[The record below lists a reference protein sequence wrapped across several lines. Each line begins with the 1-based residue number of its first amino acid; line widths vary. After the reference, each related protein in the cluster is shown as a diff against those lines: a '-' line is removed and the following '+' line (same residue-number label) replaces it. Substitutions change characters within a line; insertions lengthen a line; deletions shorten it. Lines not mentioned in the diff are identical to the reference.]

1 MELEENTDSFA
12 KLTPSCDHLQEAI
25 IGVLRGPLSV
35 DSGNFDVHAD
45 KVEVAHVEVRDH
57 LALGTALLFGV
68 LPVMLVGLRL
78 NFHVIAIFAI

>member
-1 MELEENTDSFA
+1 MELEEDANAFA
-12 KLTPSCDHLQEAI
+12 ELTTSSDHLQEAI
-25 IGVLRGPLSV
+25 IGVLRSPLGV

-45 KVEVAHVEVRDH
+45 KVEVAHVKVRDH